1 MIICGDSA
9 MLLAKMPTNSVDLTV
24 TSPPY
29 DKLRTYNGFVFDFEI
44 IAREIFRVT
53 KLGGVVVW
61 VVGDGTIKGSET
73 GTSFKQA
80 LFFKDIGFNLH
91 DTMIYEK
98 AGTGAHGSRLA
109 YWQSFEFM
117 FVFSKGRPK
126 TINLIADH
134 SNKWAGASTTAQRR
148 KVNGDK
154 AKKAPRIIPATSIRT
169 NVWRIFQGAV
179 SDRNS
184 IDWHHPAVFPFQL
197 AADHIESWSAPGD
210 IVLDPF
216 MGSGTT
222 ALAAIKT
229 GRRYLGFDISKEYVD
244 LANKRIKNAQQ

>member
-1 MIICGDSA
+1 
-9 MLLAKMPTNSVDLTV
+9 MLPPESIDLTV

-29 DKLRTYNGFVFDFEI
+29 DKLRTYNGFVFDFET
-44 IAREIFRVT
+44 IARELFRIT
-53 KLGGVVVW
+53 KQGGVVVW
-61 VVGDGTIKGSET
+61 VVGDGTVKGSET

-109 YWQSFEFM
+109 YWQAFEFM

-134 SNKWAGASTTAQRR
+134 PNKWAGASTTAQRR

-154 AKKAPRIIPATSIRT
+154 AKKVKRVIPEMSIRT
-169 NVWRIFQGAV
+169 NVWRLFQGATHNR
-179 SDRNS
+179 DS
-184 IDWHHPAVFPFQL
+184 IDWHHPAVFPAQL
-197 AADHIESWSAPGD
+197 AADHIASWSNPGD

-216 MGSGTT
+216 LGSGTT
-222 ALAAIKT
+222 AIAAIKA
-229 GRRYLGFDISKEYVD
+229 GRRYLGFDSSAEYVA
-244 LANKRIKNAQQ
+244 LANKRIGEMS